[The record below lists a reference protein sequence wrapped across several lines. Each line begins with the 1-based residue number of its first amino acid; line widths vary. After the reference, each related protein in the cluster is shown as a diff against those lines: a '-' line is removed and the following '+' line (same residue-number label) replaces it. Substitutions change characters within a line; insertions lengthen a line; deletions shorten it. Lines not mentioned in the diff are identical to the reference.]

1 MANGAGPRCRERMTQ
16 DDRDRPAA
24 MRERGGGVAIQQ
36 QRLGPESRWP
46 VLVTMLAWM
55 AVLLVMPERLRLLP
69 HWAVYLAAI
78 AVLAPLLAVAIRPTN
93 AAFKQAE
100 RGVTLV
106 FVVFA
111 ATADLTVLRMLI
123 GDILRN
129 VQAVS
134 GIQLLASSVAVWIGN
149 VVTFSVLY
157 WQMDRGGPIGRE
169 SAAPGRPDWVFA
181 EEQVG
186 EDSVGPHWRPEFIDY
201 LFLGFSTATAF
212 STTDTLPL
220 TRRAK
225 LAMMAESAVSL
236 LIMVVVAARAINV
249 LA

>member
-1 MANGAGPRCRERMTQ
+1 MTQ

-24 MRERGGGVAIQQ
+24 MSEWSGGGAMQQ
-36 QRLGPESRWP
+36 PRPGPESRWP
-46 VLVTMLAWM
+46 VLLTMLAWM

-69 HWAVYLAAI
+69 HWIVYLAAV
-78 AVLAPLLAVAIRPTN
+78 AVLAPLVAVAIRPTS

-100 RGVTLV
+100 RAITLA
-106 FVVFA
+106 FVAFA
-111 ATADLTVLRMLI
+111 ALADVTVLRMLV
-123 GDILRN
+123 GDILRD
-129 VQAVS
+129 VKAVS

-169 SAAPGRPDWVFA
+169 AAAPRRPDWVFA
-181 EEQVG
+181 EEQV
-186 EDSVGPHWRPEFIDY
+186 EKDLVGPHWRPEFIDY

-225 LAMMAESAVSL
+225 LAMMAQSAISL